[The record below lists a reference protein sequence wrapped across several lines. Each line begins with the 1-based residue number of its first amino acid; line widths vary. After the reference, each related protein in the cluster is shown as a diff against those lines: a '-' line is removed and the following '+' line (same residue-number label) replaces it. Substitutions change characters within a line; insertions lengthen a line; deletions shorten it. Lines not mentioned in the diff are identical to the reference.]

1 MSMEPSLDLKDLKSV
16 DVRYCW
22 CAECSPGG
30 RGRSNGLI
38 TPDMLKVKG
47 RVRETADVS
56 GISEVKEELV
66 DLAHWTV
73 KQHLAI
79 QTTPLHLI
87 I

>member
-1 MSMEPSLDLKDLKSV
+1 MSMKPSLDLKDLKSV
-16 DVRYCW
+16 DIRCCC
-22 CAECSPGG
+22 CAKCSPGG
-30 RGRSNGLI
+30 RGRPNGLI

-47 RVRETADVS
+47 RVREIADVS

-79 QTTPLHLI
+79 QTAPLHLI